1 MCLHVN
7 YVHINAGTTPV
18 EASIPQRWNY
28 TQLWATWNG
37 CLELDLGPL
46 EVQPVLTD
54 EPPSPPPI
62 SFKIALTDDCF
73 CSATTKLHET
83 ASSLEHGTHGYVH
96 VSTGVLRDQKN
107 QILELEFW
115 VAVNCLIMGAGS
127 RTWVLSKSRLF
138 SNYWAISSAP
148 SPYFSR

>member
-1 MCLHVN
+1 M
-7 YVHINAGTTPV
+7 
-18 EASIPQRWNY
+18 
-28 TQLWATWNG
+28 
-37 CLELDLGPL
+37 GPL

-54 EPPSPPPI
+54 EPPSPPPT

-107 QILELEFW
+107 QILELEFQ
-115 VAVNCLIMGAGS
+115 VAVNCLIMGAGAEPGS
-127 RTWVLSKSRLF
+127 SPRADFSLTTEPFLQPLHLIFQGRLSC
-138 SNYWAISSAP
+138 
-148 SPYFSR
+148 